1 MLPVPG
7 CGEGEA
13 GSPVSVVSLP
23 ARGRPPPAGRHQPRW
38 QAAEGSEA
46 AGGAALGYS
55 AAASHGDSLP
65 IPRPVSWE
73 SSCCRAAGSSSRRRA
88 THPSASSARRS
99 TSVQSWPLERPEPG
113 SRSTAGCC
121 CPARGLSTVG
131 LLEWPR
137 ALRRRG
143 FIGDHSDAIRL
154 RTPDGLC
161 RLIGRRA
168 CVEDHLRPV
177 TGGTDRSRCRR
188 LGSPQSSREVPA
200 ETQEEPA
207 GTGRGTGTQRKD
219 RWSGGRRPRG
229 GRREPGGRSGRWR
242 CRSGARS
249 PTACDP
255 SASLPRPA
263 PSRPERAWPFA
274 YPARSSA
281 GPPPTSTRRAPCSRQ
296 GQARCAHPFGTL
308 DGGRSGALG
317 VVEGQGELRAGQPG
331 CARSLCRDVFWRG
344 QALLDEPGLQAGDGA
359 VLQGQLAAV
368 ARDLLGWP
376 VIQR

>member
-1 MLPVPG
+1 
-7 CGEGEA
+7 
-13 GSPVSVVSLP
+13 
-23 ARGRPPPAGRHQPRW
+23 
-38 QAAEGSEA
+38 
-46 AGGAALGYS
+46 
-55 AAASHGDSLP
+55 
-65 IPRPVSWE
+65 
-73 SSCCRAAGSSSRRRA
+73 
-88 THPSASSARRS
+88 
-99 TSVQSWPLERPEPG
+99 VQSWPLERPEPG

-281 GPPPTSTRRAPCSRQ
+281 GPTRTSVGRSSTGRSRTRLADGPRRPGPGGEPASAAPASATNRPHPSTKQPARTTVTKATQLGSSGGILRPLGRVAIARRDRATAARRWDRGRHPRHPLNP
-296 GQARCAHPFGTL
+296 RCA
-308 DGGRSGALG
+308 
-317 VVEGQGELRAGQPG
+317 
-331 CARSLCRDVFWRG
+331 
-344 QALLDEPGLQAGDGA
+344 
-359 VLQGQLAAV
+359 
-368 ARDLLGWP
+368 
-376 VIQR
+376 

>member
-1 MLPVPG
+1 M
-7 CGEGEA
+7 
-13 GSPVSVVSLP
+13 
-23 ARGRPPPAGRHQPRW
+23 
-38 QAAEGSEA
+38 
-46 AGGAALGYS
+46 
-55 AAASHGDSLP
+55 
-65 IPRPVSWE
+65 
-73 SSCCRAAGSSSRRRA
+73 
-88 THPSASSARRS
+88 
-99 TSVQSWPLERPEPG
+99 QSWPLERPEPG

-207 GTGRGTGTQRKD
+207 GTGRGTGTPRKD

-274 YPARSSA
+274 YPARASA
-281 GPPPTSTRRAPCSRQ
+281 GPPPTGTRRAPCSRQ